1 MMNQLPVLI
10 RREFWENR
18 NMFLVLP
25 AVITGFFMAMLVL
38 ALLASKTD
46 LIDIRIDMS
55 EEYSDRFEGQKIGSD
70 EAFELL
76 LLRMERL
83 DVDERE
89 QYLRSGLHSL
99 GSPLFIVLWF
109 VMVIY
114 LLDTLYQ
121 DRRDRSI
128 LFWKSMPVSDTMTVV
143 SKLLTVLLMVPLIY
157 IACAA
162 ALQLFSLILLTM
174 VSVGTDVS
182 VWDHIWAPAGILSAW
197 VRYVGVLLFYVFWAL
212 PFFGWLLVVSGFAKS
227 VPLIWATGIPM
238 GLMIVEALFTE
249 QEGLRDWIKLHMLPM
264 NMLKQGGSLL
274 DSLMQMAL
282 SLQMVSA
289 LVVGGALIVVAIWLR
304 GRADE
309 I

>member
-1 MMNQLPVLI
+1 
-10 RREFWENR
+10 
-18 NMFLVLP
+18 MFLVLP

-83 DVDERE
+83 DVAERE